1 MDFFAAVG
9 FLYRAAYNKLRGAGG
24 DCPLAGCRILNKGCG
39 RDRYLSR
46 DGCKGAVCGS
56 IGIIC
61 SLCPRRAVEGDRNG
75 IQSGIENVRNGD
87 VCRCVCRRIAR
98 VFNYKGIRQ
107 RSVFGDGCR
116 ATDFE
121 IERRGAPPAVT
132 VSVAVTGVFIPS
144 PLADTVLTIVPPAAS
159 GANPLTSAL

>member
-1 MDFFAAVG
+1 MKTSETEMFADASAAVLPV
-9 FLYRAAYNKLRGAGG
+9 F
-24 DCPLAGCRILNKGCG
+24 
-39 RDRYLSR
+39 
-46 DGCKGAVCGS
+46 S
-56 IGIIC
+56 ITK
-61 SLCPRRAVEGDRNG
+61 VY
-75 IQSGIENVRNGD
+75 V
-87 VCRCVCRRIAR
+87 
-98 VFNYKGIRQ
+98 
-107 RSVFGDGCR
+107 SVPFSVTVVG